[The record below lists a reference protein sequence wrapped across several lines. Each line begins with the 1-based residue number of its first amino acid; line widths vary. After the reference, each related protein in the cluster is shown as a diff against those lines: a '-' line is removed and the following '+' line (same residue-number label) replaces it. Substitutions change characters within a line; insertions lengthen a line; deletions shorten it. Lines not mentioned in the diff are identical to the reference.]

1 MKRWLVVGGGV
12 AGCVVA
18 ARIKQRT
25 GDLVTLA
32 EAGRDHP
39 GGPGDGPLLDDPG
52 RLWDD
57 CLVVRRPGHAPEP
70 YPQGFGL
77 GGSALVNGAVATP
90 DPADPGV
97 EHLLPLTTPADLGV
111 LGTAVLAASDRAA
124 PVRLVGGAGTR
135 VTPVDVY
142 LRPLRGQVEHLY
154 VRTGTRVRRL
164 ALDGRRVIGA
174 VSTAGEEL
182 DAEHTVVCAG
192 AIHTPALLL
201 RSGIDTPGV
210 GVGLQDHP
218 ATSIRLTLT
227 PEAAGDGAPAIT
239 VAVDGP
245 AHQITVVN
253 HMSGHPAIG
262 ALLPAL
268 MRVASR
274 GRVTLPDPD
283 GPPLVEL
290 EQLTAA
296 EDRAGLVAAC
306 REAFELVDHPA
317 LRDILEAAH
326 AGGDAATPVT
336 SLAEMDDTALATW
349 LEGHLGGYYHLAAS
363 CPMGIVTDELGHVHG
378 YEGLSICDASLFPSL
393 PPVGPYLPVVTMA
406 ERLTARWAAM
416 SA

>member
-25 GDLVTLA
+25 GDLVTLV

-39 GGPGDGPLLDDPG
+39 GGAGDGPLLDDPS

-57 CLVVRRPGHAPEP
+57 CLVVRRPGLAPEP

-90 DPADPGV
+90 DPADLDV
-97 EHLLPLTTPADLGV
+97 EHLLPLTTPADPGV
-111 LGTAVLAASDRAA
+111 LGSAVLAASERAA
-124 PVRLVGGAGTR
+124 PVRLVGGDRSSR
-135 VTPVDVY
+135 VTPADVY

-164 ALDGRRVIGA
+164 MLDGRRVIGA

-182 DAEHTVVCAG
+182 EAEYTVLCAG

-218 ATSIRLTLT
+218 ATAIRLALA
-227 PEAAGDGAPAIT
+227 PAAAGDGAPSIT

-245 AHQITVVN
+245 DHQITVVN
-253 HMSGHPAIG
+253 HLPGQPARG

-274 GRVTLPDPD
+274 GRVSLPDLD

-290 EQLTAA
+290 AQLTAVQ
-296 EDRAGLVAAC
+296 DRAGLVAAC
-306 REAFELVDHPA
+306 REAFELLEHPA
-317 LRDILEAAH
+317 LR
-326 AGGDAATPVT
+326 GVATPV
-336 SLAEMDDTALATW
+336 DALAALDDEALTAW

-363 CPMGIVTDELGHVHG
+363 CPMGTVTDELGHVRG
-378 YEGLSICDASLFPSL
+378 YEGLSICDASLFRRV

-406 ERLTARWAAM
+406 ERLTARWAATP
-416 SA
+416 A